1 MRATSRRRASQQRA
15 AWDDRVLSWS
25 EQVEA
30 SEPFARIRDTI
41 FELAD
46 PRPTDRCVDLGA
58 GAGFITLPLAQAAAS
73 TLAVDVAPMMLATLA
88 RRARQERLDNLD
100 TRACDMARLSL
111 EPTSVDL
118 IVSNY
123 ALHSLPHRGKQ
134 QLLERAHG
142 WLRPGGRLVIADMM
156 MGRGLRPGLIT
167 GRSWRGGGS

>member
-58 GAGFITLPLAQAAAS
+58 GAGFITLPLAPCPLPRPPRRRLPS
-73 TLAVDVAPMMLATLA
+73 T
-88 RRARQERLDNLD
+88 
-100 TRACDMARLSL
+100 SL
-111 EPTSVDL
+111 
-118 IVSNY
+118 
-123 ALHSLPHRGKQ
+123 Q
-134 QLLERAHG
+134 
-142 WLRPGGRLVIADMM
+142 
-156 MGRGLRPGLIT
+156 
-167 GRSWRGGGS
+167 